1 MNDKNNTSRTKSAF
15 KNVIFNFGYQT
26 VNIVTNIIIPPLIIG
41 YFGSIINGLVSTIK
55 QIINYIQ
62 VVGSGISESTIVSLY
77 KPLSEHDEKKISAVY
92 NASRNTFN
100 KAGLIF
106 TICALILSFI
116 YPLFIKEDLN
126 YLFVSLL
133 IISLAISGA
142 SEFFALGKYRT
153 LLVAD
158 QKQYIVNIAQI
169 FGLIMSTLFTFLLI
183 KIGVNI
189 VIVQFVSTLLY
200 VSRLFLLRYYVRK
213 KYSYLDVKEK
223 PDYKAI
229 SKRKAAMVHQI
240 ASLIIFGSQT
250 LLIANF
256 CGLSE
261 ASVYSVYA
269 LIFTGINTVLSTVSS
284 AMIAGMGNLLVS
296 SQKEKINRIYNIY
309 EYGYYIL
316 VFVFYAITFI
326 MCLPF
331 IKLYTSVA
339 TDINYIHFEY
349 VILFSIMGLLNCL
362 RTPGGTVINAKGHYE
377 ETKYRAIIEMAICL
391 IGEIILVGK
400 YQVVGILIA
409 TIAAYL
415 YRTIDVIIYSNKHI
429 LDRKVFD
436 TVKKIMFNLIFFVV
450 IAYLSTYLNFAIN
463 SYIEWG
469 LYAIVVGVISIL
481 IFITINYFFSKKTM
495 KELKEYV
502 LLILRRSK

>member
-1 MNDKNNTSRTKSAF
+1 MNNNTSRTKSAF
-15 KNVIFNFGYQT
+15 KNVLLNFGYQI
-26 VNIVTNIIIPPLIIG
+26 VNIVTNILIPPLIIG
-41 YFGSIINGLVSTIK
+41 YFGSIVNGLVSTIK

-77 KPLSEHDEKKISAVY
+77 KPLSEHNNKKISAIY
-92 NASRNTFN
+92 NASRNSFN

-106 TICALILSFI
+106 TICALLLSFV

-126 YLFVSLL
+126 YFFVAFLILSLG
-133 IISLAISGA
+133 ISGA

-169 FGLIMSTLFTFLLI
+169 FGLVMSTLFTFLLI
-183 KIGVNI
+183 KMGVGI
-189 VIVQFVSTLLY
+189 VIVQFVSALLY
-200 VSRLFLLRYYVRK
+200 VSRLMLLRYYVRK
-213 KYSYLDVKEK
+213 RYSYLDTKVE

-240 ASLIIFGSQT
+240 ASLVIFGSQT
-250 LLIANF
+250 LLIANY

-296 SQKEKINRIYNIY
+296 SQKDKINHIYNIY

-316 VFVFYAITFI
+316 VFVFYTITFI

-331 IKLYTSVA
+331 IKLYTSMA
-339 TDINYIHFEY
+339 ADINYIHLDY
-349 VILFSIMGLLNCL
+349 VILFSIMGLLNCF
-362 RTPGGTVINAKGHYE
+362 RTPGATVINAKGHYE
-377 ETKYRAIIEMAICL
+377 ETKYRAIIEMSICV

-409 TIAAYL
+409 TILAYL
-415 YRTIDVIIYSNKHI
+415 YRTIDVIVYSNKHI
-429 LDRKVFD
+429 LDRKILK
-436 TVKKIMFNLIFFVV
+436 TMKKIVFNLIFFII
-450 IAYLSTYLNFAIN
+450 IAYASTKFDILVN
-463 SYIEWG
+463 SYIKWG
-469 LYAIVVGVISIL
+469 LFAIVIGIIASLVFVS
-481 IFITINYFFSKKTM
+481 INYFYSRKTM
-495 KELKEYV
+495 KDLKEYV
-502 LLILRRSK
+502 LLIVRRSK